1 MSIPRHALFIV
12 CPVSGFQNQE
22 FSFSLPSPAY
32 VIPLAF
38 STGRKRLPKR
48 LRTEPGDRNL
58 NMLDKSKK
66 IKEEEKAVLVGLV
79 HKDQTEAQVNEY
91 LDELAFLA
99 ETAGAEAMKR
109 FTQKLPHP
117 DSRTFVGKGKLEE
130 IRQYV
135 QAKEVQIVIF
145 DDELSGAQINNIEK
159 ALGVKT
165 IDRSDLILDIF
176 ARRAKTAQARAQ
188 VELAQYQYILPRLRG
203 MWKHLERLGGGI
215 GTRGPGETEIE
226 TDRRIVRDK
235 ISLLKK
241 KLAEIDKQAYTQRK
255 DRGEF
260 IRVALVGYTNV
271 GKSTLM
277 NLLSKRDVFAEN
289 KLFATLDTT
298 TSKVVYENTPFLL
311 SDTVGFIRKLP
322 HHLVES
328 FKSTLDEVREAD
340 ILLHVVDVSHPGYEE
355 QIAVVNKT
363 LQELG
368 AAEKPVLT
376 IFNKMDLYEQ
386 ITFDEWLEE
395 ETKKE
400 ILHDL
405 YDRWQ
410 GETGGNAVFVSAT
423 ERRNL
428 DGLRRTILDKVR
440 KLYRVRYPYKTDFFY
455 GEEGEMS
462 DQ

>member
-1 MSIPRHALFIV
+1 MI
-12 CPVSGFQNQE
+12 
-22 FSFSLPSPAY
+22 
-32 VIPLAF
+32 
-38 STGRKRLPKR
+38 
-48 LRTEPGDRNL
+48 
-58 NMLDKSKK
+58 DKKKK
-66 IKEEEKAVLVGLV
+66 IENEERAVLVGLIL
-79 HKDQTEAQVNEY
+79 KDQTEPQAQEY

-99 ETAGAEAMKR
+99 ETAGAISVKR
-109 FTQKLPHP
+109 FTQKLEHPH
-117 DSRTFVGKGKLEE
+117 SKTFVGKGKLEE
-130 IRQYV
+130 IKNYIEGKDIRV
-135 QAKEVQIVIF
+135 VIF

-159 ALGVKT
+159 VLDAKT

-176 ARRAKTAQARAQ
+176 ARRAKTAQAKAQ

-241 KLAEIDKQAYTQRK
+241 RLAEIDKQAFTQRK

-271 GKSTLM
+271 GKSTIM

-298 TSKVVYENTPFLL
+298 TSKVVFENTPFLL

-340 ILLHVVDVSHPGYEE
+340 ILLHIVDISHAAYEE
-355 QIAVVNKT
+355 QLGVVNKT
-363 LQELG
+363 LQELNVFD
-368 AAEKPVLT
+368 KPTLT
-376 IFNKMDLYEQ
+376 VFNKMDLYEEK
-386 ITFDEWLEE
+386 TFDEWLEE
-395 ETKKE
+395 STKRE
-400 ILHDL
+400 ILNDL
-405 YDRWQ
+405 EERWQ
-410 GETGGNAVFVSAT
+410 RETHGNAVFISAI
-423 ERRNL
+423 EKRNI
-428 DGLRRTILDKVR
+428 DDLRKKILNKVR
-440 KLYRVRYPYKTDFFY
+440 ALYKIRYPYRVVHF
-455 GEEGEMS
+455 
-462 DQ
+462 

>member
-1 MSIPRHALFIV
+1 
-12 CPVSGFQNQE
+12 
-22 FSFSLPSPAY
+22 
-32 VIPLAF
+32 
-38 STGRKRLPKR
+38 
-48 LRTEPGDRNL
+48 
-58 NMLDKSKK
+58 MLDKKN
-66 IKEEEKAVLVGLV
+66 IIENEEPAVLVGLV
-79 HKDQTEAQVNEY
+79 HKDQTETQVQEY

-99 ETAGAEAMKR
+99 ETAGAVTVKR
-109 FTQKLPHP
+109 FTQKLQHP

-130 IRQYV
+130 IKNYV
-135 QAKEVQIVIF
+135 QGKNIRIVIF
-145 DDELSGAQINNIEK
+145 DDELSGSQITNIEK
-159 ALGVKT
+159 ALDVKA

-176 ARRAKTAQARAQ
+176 ARRAKTAQAKAQ

-235 ISLLKK
+235 ISLLRKR
-241 KLAEIDKQAYTQRK
+241 LAEIDKQAFTQRK

-271 GKSTLM
+271 GKSTIM

-298 TSKVVYENTPFLL
+298 TSKVVFENTPFLL

-340 ILLHVVDVSHPGYEE
+340 ILLHVVDISHPNYED
-355 QIAVVNKT
+355 QIGVVNKT
-363 LQELG
+363 LQELNVS
-368 AAEKPVLT
+368 EKPTLT
-376 IFNKMDLYEQ
+376 IFNKMDLYEGK
-386 ITFDEWLEE
+386 TFDEWLEE
-395 ETKKE
+395 GTKKE
-400 ILHDL
+400 ILEDL
-405 YDRWQ
+405 YERWNN
-410 GETGGNAVFVSAT
+410 ETNGNAVFVAAI

-428 DGLRRTILDKVR
+428 DKLRETILEKVR
-440 KLYRVRYPYKTDFFY
+440 LMYRLRYPYKTEFLY
-455 GEEGEMS
+455 
-462 DQ
+462 

>member
-1 MSIPRHALFIV
+1 MVPVLAFPFKNPSHYYSLTLHIPRLAGDFI
-12 CPVSGFQNQE
+12 
-22 FSFSLPSPAY
+22 
-32 VIPLAF
+32 I
-38 STGRKRLPKR
+38 
-48 LRTEPGDRNL
+48 
-58 NMLDKSKK
+58 MLDKSKK

-99 ETAGAEAMKR
+99 ETAGAVAMKR

-188 VELAQYQYILPRLRG
+188 VELAQYQYLLPRLRG

-277 NLLSKRDVFAEN
+277 NLLSKREVFAEN

-386 ITFDEWLEE
+386 FTFDEWLEE

-400 ILHDL
+400 ILQDL

-410 GETGGNAVFVSAT
+410 GETGGNAVFVAAT

-428 DGLRRTILDKVR
+428 DGLRKTILDKVR